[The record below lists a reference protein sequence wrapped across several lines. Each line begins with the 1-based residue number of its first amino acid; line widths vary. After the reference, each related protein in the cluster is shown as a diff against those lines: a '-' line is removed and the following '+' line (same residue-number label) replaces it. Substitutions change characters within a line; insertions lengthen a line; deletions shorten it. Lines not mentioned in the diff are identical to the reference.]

1 VVLLAARPAPPRLD
15 PAQVRNNVLTR
26 FTHRLMAERYLELY
40 RAEIG
45 AG

>member
-1 VVLLAARPAPPRLD
+1 LIEARPGLDRLD